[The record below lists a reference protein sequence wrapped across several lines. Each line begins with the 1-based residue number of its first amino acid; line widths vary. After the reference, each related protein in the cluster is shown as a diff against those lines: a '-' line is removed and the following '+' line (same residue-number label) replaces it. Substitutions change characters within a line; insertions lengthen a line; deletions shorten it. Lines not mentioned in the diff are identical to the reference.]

1 MLIYIY
7 WRYDKI
13 RCMKNTILIA
23 EDDGEIIDILKL
35 YLENDTSEVVTAC
48 DGLEAL
54 AKFDQHDIDIALVD
68 IMMPNVDGYT
78 LIKKIRKT
86 SNIPIIVISAK
97 TMESD
102 KILGLNLGAD
112 DYIEKP
118 FKGLE
123 VAARVNSQLRRYNKL
138 GASDSLQGEPVLRV
152 GKLILN
158 TQDISLSKNG
168 ESIDIT
174 PAEYKIMRLFMQ
186 SPGTVFTKSQIYN
199 KVFGEFFESDEN
211 TLMVH
216 ISNLRSK
223 IEDDSRNPG
232 YIKTIRGLGY
242 KIEKR

>member
-1 MLIYIY
+1 
-7 WRYDKI
+7 
-13 RCMKNTILIA
+13 MKNTILIA
-23 EDDGEIIDILKL
+23 EDDGEIIDILRL
-35 YLENDTSEVVTAC
+35 YLENDATEVVAAC
-48 DGLEAL
+48 DGRVALEKL
-54 AKFDQHDIDIALVD
+54 EQHDIDIALVD
-68 IMMPNVDGYT
+68 IMMPNMDGYT
-78 LIKKIRKT
+78 LIKKIRET

-138 GASDSLQGEPVLRV
+138 GASEKLQGDPVLKV
-152 GKLILN
+152 GELVLD
-158 TQDISLSKNG
+158 TRDISLCKNS
-168 ESIDIT
+168 EPIDIT

-223 IEDDSRNPG
+223 IESDSRNPE

-242 KIEKR
+242 KIEKK

>member
-1 MLIYIY
+1 MNN
-7 WRYDKI
+7 K
-13 RCMKNTILIA
+13 ILIA
-23 EDDGEIIDILKL
+23 EDDRDIISILKL
-35 YLENDTSEVVTAC
+35 YLENDGNEVIAAY
-48 DGLEAL
+48 DGQEAL
-54 AKFDQHDIDIALVD
+54 EKLAAHDIDIAIVD
-68 IMMPNVDGYT
+68 IMMPRIDGYA
-78 LIKKIRKT
+78 LIKKIREG

-97 TMESD
+97 TMEGD

-138 GASDSLQGEPVLRV
+138 GASSSIQAGHLLRV
-152 GKLILN
+152 GELVLN
-158 TQDISLSKNG
+158 TQDITLNKNG
-168 ESIDIT
+168 SAVEIT

-223 IEDDSRNPG
+223 IEDDSRNPE

-242 KIEKR
+242 KIEKK

>member
-1 MLIYIY
+1 
-7 WRYDKI
+7 
-13 RCMKNTILIA
+13 MKNRILIA
-23 EDDGEIIDILKL
+23 EDDNDIIEILKL
-35 YLENDTSEVVTAC
+35 YLESDTTEVISAC
-48 DGLEAL
+48 DGLKAL
-54 AKFDQHDIDIALVD
+54 EKFEQNDIDIALVD

-78 LIKKIRKT
+78 LIKKIRET

-97 TMESD
+97 TMEGD

-123 VAARVNSQLRRYNKL
+123 VAARVNSQLRRYNKF
-138 GASDSLQGEPVLRV
+138 GGNANLQADPVLTV
-152 GKLILN
+152 GELVLD
-158 TQDISLSKNG
+158 TRDITLKKNG
-168 ESIDIT
+168 ESIEIT

-186 SPGTVFTKSQIYN
+186 SPNTVFTKSQIYN
-199 KVFGEFFESDEN
+199 RLFGEYFESDEN

-223 IEDDSRNPG
+223 IEDDSRNPK